1 MQDNSAIKK
10 REKTMKADLTVLKR
24 ILKSLERHTDD
35 EQIEWATGGIE
46 QAIEDM
52 TLLPMPPKLPEQDDE
67 VNIAELYANM
77 AFVNLSLDVEKAIT
91 HKCVIMP
98 MCFGKSWI
106 ALYAE
111 QLRNPRCF
119 AIWGLKYAVDKIKSS
134 NALGEK
140 RKTAIIDILNKII
153 ERLKLEAGEPEKIL

>member
-1 MQDNSAIKK
+1 
-10 REKTMKADLTVLKR
+10 MKDDLTILKR
-24 ILKSLERHTDD
+24 ILKSLERHMND
-35 EQIEWATGGIE
+35 EQIEWATGGIK
-46 QAIEDM
+46 QAIEDI
-52 TLLPMPPKLPEQDDE
+52 TLLPMPPKLPEKDDE
-67 VNIAELYANM
+67 VNIAELYANI
-77 AFVNLSLDVEKAIT
+77 AFVNLSSEAEKAIA

-98 MCFGKSWI
+98 KCLSKSWI

-111 QLRNPRCF
+111 QLKNPRCF